1 MPFIYFSCVIA
12 FLKLLIHC
20 WVEMV
25 GADIFVMF
33 LILGRKVLV
42 FQLSLCMYVIRGIFI
57 DGLYQIEE
65 ILFFPL
71 VCWVFLSRVLTFVNA
86 FSTSMESSFF
96 RHSVNMVYDIDWYHS
111 IFCPQREAE
120 KMDAMLIFPL
130 ILILFSQLTW
140 NIERYSSERFF
151 CLLEGTLTFYL
162 LSYKI
167 SKICSVT
174 VSEHIKRFLWLASLI
189 RQRDLV
195 LDVLFKKLKSK
206 LDWSCLELHC
216 KERKN
221 SLQVLPKA
229 QRAELES
236 S

>member
-1 MPFIYFSCVIA
+1 MRQFSSFPGLLSISVKGVDFCQC
-12 FLKLLIHC
+12 FLYING
-20 WVEMV
+20 E
-25 GADIFVMF
+25 F
-33 LILGRKVLV
+33 
-42 FQLSLCMYVIRGIFI
+42 
-57 DGLYQIEE
+57 
-65 ILFFPL
+65 FFPAFCEHGVWYWL
-71 VCWVFLSRVLTFVNA
+71 IPLYFLSQKR
-86 FSTSMESSFF
+86 SWEME
-96 RHSVNMVYDIDWYHS
+96 
-111 IFCPQREAE
+111 
-120 KMDAMLIFPL
+120 AMLIFPL
-130 ILILFSQLTW
+130 ILLIMFSQLTW

-151 CLLEGTLTFYL
+151 CLLEGTLTSGFYL

-174 VSEHIKRFLWLASLI
+174 VSEHIKRFLWLPSLI

-195 LDVLFKKLKSK
+195 FDVLFKKLKSK

-216 KERKN
+216 KESKN

>member
-1 MPFIYFSCVIA
+1 MLV
-12 FLKLLIHC
+12 
-20 WVEMV
+20 V
-25 GADIFVMF
+25 GFH
-33 LILGRKVLV
+33 
-42 FQLSLCMYVIRGIFI
+42 IRP
-57 DGLYQIEE
+57 
-65 ILFFPL
+65 LFFCDSFLLFL

-111 IFCPQREAE
+111 IFCPKREAE

-151 CLLEGTLTFYL
+151 CLLEGTLTSGFYL

-216 KERKN
+216 KESKN